1 MGTPVQTGTWTG
13 DSPGQMSIIDYSSD
27 WTLLNERLN
36 TLIVAVDNLTAALAA
51 PNSGVLP
58 LQLAAFN
65 ASFGPGSAN
74 TSPGT
79 VPAAIKGISGHLD
92 AQVTAQASIANNLSS
107 LNNIS
112 TAGSDQI
119 AATINSTL
127 STQNALAQIYIAQQN
142 KKAEFEKAA
151 TQSAL
156 ERSNLPPVEVPQTDI
171 NEAIKSSVTD
181 AGEIAVQASVNGFVQ
196 STISS
201 GASYVTEQATN
212 FITDTALYQA
222 AVAKVDAIKAS
233 IGSIGSAADATSID
247 ASAKAADARD
257 ATSFGP

>member
-1 MGTPVQTGTWTG
+1 MSTFAIGTLTG
-13 DSPGQMSIIDYSSD
+13 DTNGTLTGQNYQGALADITESIDELTAAI
-27 WTLLNERLN
+27 TLL
-36 TLIVAVDNLTAALAA
+36 DQNLTAQLTIMNSQALAA
-51 PNSGVLP
+51 
-58 LQLAAFN
+58 
-65 ASFGPGSAN
+65 FGPGSA
-74 TSPGT
+74 TTTPGS
-79 VPAAIKGISGHLD
+79 VPSSIKGISGHLD
-92 AQVTAQASIANNLSS
+92 AQVAAQASIAKNLSS

-156 ERSNLPPVEVPQTDI
+156 ERSDLPPVEVPQTDI

-181 AGEIAVQASVNGFVQ
+181 AGEIAVQASINGFVQ

-233 IGSIGSAADATSID
+233 IGSIGSSADAAQID
-247 ASAKAADARD
+247 AKAAAGDARD